1 MRKFYENWMMLD
13 PNPSVMTDKPSNSTS
28 TLAEL
33 DSTNSTIAHVELQ
46 NIQNQDVAN
55 STITIAE
62 LTLIFHTNLIIYRQP
77 FLFHTN
83 NHKFNVNYS

>member
-1 MRKFYENWMMLD
+1 MKNMRKFYENWMMLD

-33 DSTNSTIAHVELQ
+33 DSTNSTIAIVELQ

-62 LTLIFHTNLIIYRQP
+62 LTLMANRKFLLRHTL
-77 FLFHTN
+77 
-83 NHKFNVNYS
+83 K